1 MYRTM
6 YGDTGEFTSW
16 HYRHEYAKSLVQKK
30 TINLYV
36 LSLNDT
42 CLVGKQEEKY
52 KNKNNSK

>member
-1 MYRTM
+1 M